1 MNRLRVVTKKSKG
14 KRTECLG
21 KPAFINCE
29 EKMKL
34 FKYILLIALTVSV
47 AALPSLAQETEDLKP
62 MICAAIEIY
71 DCGFGEDCTRGS
83 AIDINL
89 PIFLSIDFEKKMI
102 TGTNEDGSVRTTEIQ
117 RMERLAGGIIIQGV
131 QDGLGFSLSYNTST
145 RKITGAV
152 SGDQVGFVIFGAC
165 KPE

>member
-1 MNRLRVVTKKSKG
+1 
-14 KRTECLG
+14 
-21 KPAFINCE
+21 
-29 EKMKL
+29 MKL
-34 FKYILLIALTVSV
+34 LKYMLLMALMVSV
-47 AALPSLAQETEDLKP
+47 AALPSLAQEKEDLTP
-62 MICAAIEIY
+62 MVCAAIETY
-71 DCGFGEDCTRGS
+71 DCGFGEDCKRGS

-89 PIFLSIDFEKKMI
+89 PIFLGIDFEKKKI
-102 TGTNEDGSVRTTEIQ
+102 TGTMDDGSVRTTEIQ

-131 QDGLGFSLSYNTST
+131 QDGLGFSLSYNTTT

>member
-1 MNRLRVVTKKSKG
+1 
-14 KRTECLG
+14 
-21 KPAFINCE
+21 
-29 EKMKL
+29 MKL
-34 FKYILLIALTVSV
+34 HKYMILIVLTISIA
-47 AALPSLAQETEDLKP
+47 AQPSLAEDKVDLKP
-62 MICAAIEIY
+62 MVCAAIETY
-71 DCGFGEDCTRGS
+71 DCGFGENCTRGS
-83 AIDINL
+83 ATDINL
-89 PIFLSIDFEKKMI
+89 PIFLGIDFEKKMI
-102 TGTNEDGSVRTTEIQ
+102 TGTMDDGSVRTTEIQ